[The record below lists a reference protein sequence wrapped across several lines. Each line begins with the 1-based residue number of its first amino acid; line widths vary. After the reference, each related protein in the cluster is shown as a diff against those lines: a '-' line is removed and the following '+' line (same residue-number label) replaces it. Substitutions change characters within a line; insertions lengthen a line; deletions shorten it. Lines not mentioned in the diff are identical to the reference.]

1 MAANSR
7 QSKAG
12 AGWNCAAGRYQEL
25 MKEAKVGTKRP
36 FSWLSPVPL
45 WQSRNDRVARLFGDP
60 IDDLRRKW
68 MEILEPA
75 SLLVDR
81 SAENPI
87 SFLVLGDTGEGD
99 ASQWVGVPPMKACA
113 VGTAFAFVCS
123 DVIYP
128 AGGVDDYDER
138 FYAPYEWYENPIY
151 AVPGNHDWY
160 DDGTG
165 FMRWF
170 CGTRER
176 LPASTGTIGHRI
188 LRFLRIWRRP
198 KRGDDALAARIADRH
213 DQPGR
218 RASQPA
224 PYFALDAGPVRLVG
238 IDTGITGGI
247 DVAQASWLREVSKGE
262 RPKILLTGKP
272 LRVDGEKRPGAIE
285 DDKDASVDAIVRDPA
300 NHYIAAIG
308 GDIHNYQRYL
318 DRESGLL
325 YLVAGGS
332 GAFMHETHSIDNVGT
347 LDAEVEEADF
357 RCYPLRGDSLSR
369 YSVLYGRKVRW
380 LGLRRFVE
388 IDANVAAKIIGKRI
402 GVDPTRPEARN
413 AHVTRR
419 DKIAA
424 GILLRLPGRGR
435 RALHLPFSEWLDF
448 NEPPMFKSF
457 LRVDAS
463 DGEIRIR
470 CFAATGCADQQ
481 DDPPVEDQ
489 LVATAQAGRW
499 TWAVVEPAP

>member
-1 MAANSR
+1 MAPNSR
-7 QSKAG
+7 QSKSG
-12 AGWNCAAGRYQEL
+12 AGWDCAPGRYQDL
-25 MKEAKVGTKRP
+25 MDAAKVPRKGA
-36 FSWLSPVPL
+36 FSWLNPKPL

-68 MEILEPA
+68 MEILAPE
-75 SLLVDR
+75 SRLVDR
-81 SAENPI
+81 SAESPI

-99 ASQWVGVPPMKACA
+99 ASQWVTVPPIEACA
-113 VGTAFAFVCS
+113 QGTAFAFICS

-128 AGGVDDYDER
+128 AGGVDDYAKR
-138 FYAPYEWYENPIY
+138 FFDLYASYEQPIY

-176 LPASTGTIGHRI
+176 LPAGTGTLKHRI
-188 LRFLRIWRRP
+188 LRFLGVWRRAP
-198 KRGDDALAARIADRH
+198 AADEALAAEQAERH
-213 DQPGR
+213 DQPGA

-238 IDTGITGGI
+238 IDTGIRGQI
-247 DVAQASWLREVSKGE
+247 DSQQADWLREISQGE

-272 LRVDGEKRPGAIE
+272 LRVDGEKRPGPIE
-285 DDKDASVDAIVRDPA
+285 RAEVTVDAIVRDPA
-300 NHYIAAIG
+300 NHYVAAIG

-318 DRESGLL
+318 ERDRRLL

-332 GAFMHETHSIDNVGT
+332 GAFMHQTHSLKNMDKAKAGVK
-347 LDAEVEEADF
+347 EEDF
-357 RCYPLRGDSLSR
+357 ACYPLRGDSLSR

-380 LGLRRFVE
+380 LGLRRFME
-388 IDANVAAKIIGKRI
+388 IDANVAARIIGNRI
-402 GVDPTRPEARN
+402 KVEPTRPEARS
-413 AHVTRR
+413 ARVTRR
-419 DKIAA
+419 AKIAA
-424 GILLRLPGRGR
+424 RILLWLPGRGR

-457 LRVDAS
+457 LRVDVS
-463 DGEIRIR
+463 EGEIRIR
-470 CFAATGCADQQ
+470 CFGATGCADQQ

-489 LVATAQAGRW
+489 LVATVQDGRW
-499 TWAVVEPAP
+499 TWTVVDPAP